1 MAAKIIAVASTKGGV
16 GKTTIALQLA
26 INRALRGG
34 DVWLVDGDRQKT
46 SMMALALRDQ
56 QGAVP
61 GIACASYPDG
71 KLLRSQV
78 RLQRDKWDYIVIDVG
93 GFDSTTLRASLSIC
107 DALVVPYQPRSFD
120 IWGLS
125 QMSNLVHEAFEM
137 RDEFPVYALLNS
149 ADAAHTADNQD
160 AQDAV
165 SEFPEM
171 TLLPC
176 ALGRRKAFATAS
188 GFGLSVSE
196 LKTKDRKAISEINE
210 LLDAVFGK
218 DEPLQKECAVS
229 ESEDKASDFK
239 NDTQREAIGDISEEP
254 KQEE

>member
-1 MAAKIIAVASTKGGV
+1 MTAKIIAVASTKGGV

-56 QGAVP
+56 QGSVP

-78 RLQRDKWDYIVIDVG
+78 RLQKNKWDYVVIDVG

-125 QMSNLVHEAFEM
+125 QMSNLVKEAFET

-149 ADAAHTADNQD
+149 ADASNTADNTD
-160 AQDAV
+160 AQEAV
-165 SEFPEM
+165 REFPEM

-176 ALGRRKAFATAS
+176 SLGRRKAFATAS

-196 LKTKDRKAISEINE
+196 LKVKDRKAISEINA
-210 LLDAVFGK
+210 LLDAVFV
-218 DEPLQKECAVS
+218 E
-229 ESEDKASDFK
+229 
-239 NDTQREAIGDISEEP
+239 TEEP
-254 KQEE
+254 EKSANSGTEKTEE